1 MTSVRHQRLLICFNC
16 EKESVTQPHIRYCS
30 KECVDEAIK
39 KRAKTKS
46 YVEFRKQYHKERDAR
61 PEIRKR
67 KNELQNKRLK
77 VGRLARKPDCLTC
90 GEKIDELNQR
100 QYHFRC
106 NPRNQEKGIC
116 RDCGVNKIGHGRR
129 AYCEPCATDPEMVK
143 ERERLYGRRN
153 YHKYKEE
160 KYLRSAMSP
169 GEALVRRLRTAVRG
183 VVRRYLVEGEV
194 RTYGCFRQL
203 PYTPVEF
210 IQHLSKDWP
219 NGFPENIT
227 NYHIDHVIP
236 VNHYKEKGELE
247 TMEGIMKCFALE
259 NLRLIPAFDNLSKG
273 KKVI

>member
-153 YHKYKEE
+153 YHKYKQE
-160 KYLRSAMSP
+160 KFKALSE
-169 GEALVRRLRTAVRG
+169 GDKLVRRLRTALRA
-183 VVRRYLVEGEV
+183 VVRKHVGEEEIK
-194 RTYGCFRQL
+194 RSGCFRLL

-219 NGFPENIT
+219 NGFPKDME